1 MFAQIKA
8 VVDLITPGL
17 LALKKYHSERD
28 HQDSVLNVLR
38 VYFILL
44 DCVND
49 GEKLIAEAGPNPV
62 EKILSLGPAESAKT
76 LERWDSIIV
85 RQGQRLSSLQGA
97 IFGQNHLAVINPDL
111 QKRISEVVG
120 YKTDRLVTLHGI
132 GAALFFRRMFPI
144 ANTDDE
150 RARYI
155 SVMAGEEG
163 DILDMARINSEISAL
178 RESLD
183 QYRTVVEQVV
193 TGSELLQ
200 LSKQARQD
208 TSCTDVP

>member
-1 MFAQIKA
+1 
-8 VVDLITPGL
+8 
-17 LALKKYHSERD
+17 
-28 HQDSVLNVLR
+28 LR

-132 GAALFFRRMFPI
+132 GAALFFRRMF
-144 ANTDDE
+144 NTTASEFLAWRTHLAVALGRTIEAVDHDLAWSIYFTDPDE
-150 RARYI
+150 NPFEITSYDYMSLA
-155 SVMAGEEG
+155 SV
-163 DILDMARINSEISAL
+163 IRKPSA
-178 RESLD
+178 
-183 QYRTVVEQVV
+183 
-193 TGSELLQ
+193 
-200 LSKQARQD
+200 
-208 TSCTDVP
+208 